1 MKQYKYKSMF
11 IVEVLCDAGCNLV
24 ARDLATGLD
33 SLHLAVSYNRT
44 EIVNL
49 LVKKYS
55 ANPNV
60 KTNDGRNSFHICARN
75 GRDGKNMLS

>member
-1 MKQYKYKSMF
+1 MKEYKYKSMF

-33 SLHLAVSYNRT
+33 SLHLAVSYNRI

-75 GRDGKNMLS
+75 GRDGKNILS